1 VKVLH
6 FNLSGF
12 TPSSF
17 FFIPPFLLNFLK
29 KLSEP
34 VAKVEINEL
43 KERLKNI
50 KLVACDIDG
59 TLLSS
64 DNKVGEG
71 TIQLVN
77 ELKNCGVK
85 FTLITGRV
93 HSASVKYAKILG
105 VDDPIV
111 SLNGALVKFPEGETI
126 KAFYLPEKKVLK
138 ALELAEKFFVNIL
151 FYSEDKVIYTAEN
164 TIFPSYIGNLEAETM
179 EVDSYYD
186 YTDKVLRVVLS
197 SDRNYILY
205 RVAHKLEPPF
215 FSNIST
221 SIYPSL
227 KYDRLTYLEVK
238 RRGISK
244 ATGLKYVRKF
254 FKLKRK
260 EIAGI
265 GDFYNDVEFLKSVGV
280 SVAMKNAVAEV
291 KFNADYV
298 TTKTNDEDGVAEFL
312 EILLDSKKKT
322 NP

>member
-1 VKVLH
+1 MQI
-6 FNLSGF
+6 GF
-12 TPSSF
+12 DDF
-17 FFIPPFLLNFLK
+17 FFLPFLLNFKKRNFPEEVVAKANIDELK
-29 KLSEP
+29 K
-34 VAKVEINEL
+34 
-43 KERLKNI
+43 RLKNI

-59 TLLSS
+59 TLLTS
-64 DNKVGEG
+64 DNQIGQG
-71 TIQLVN
+71 TIQLVR
-77 ELKNCGVK
+77 ELKNYGVK
-85 FTLITGRV
+85 FSLITGRV
-93 HSASVKYAKILG
+93 HSASVKYAKMLG

-138 ALELAEKFFVNIL
+138 ALELAERYFVNIL

-197 SDRNYILY
+197 SDRNYMLHKI
-205 RVAHKLEPPF
+205 AHKLEPPF

-244 ATGLKYVRKF
+244 ATGLKYVGKYYG
-254 FKLKRK
+254 LKSK

-265 GDFYNDVEFLKSVGV
+265 GDFYNDIEFLKKVGV
-280 SVAMKNAVAEV
+280 AVAMKNAVAEV
-291 KFNADYV
+291 RFNADYV
-298 TTKTNDEDGVAEFL
+298 TTKTNDEDGVSEFL
-312 EILLDSKKKT
+312 EILLEAKKST
-322 NP
+322 

>member
-1 VKVLH
+1 MAKA
-6 FNLSGF
+6 N
-12 TPSSF
+12 
-17 FFIPPFLLNFLK
+17 IDELK
-29 KLSEP
+29 K
-34 VAKVEINEL
+34 K
-43 KERLKNI
+43 LKNI

-64 DNKVGEG
+64 DNQIGQG
-71 TIQLVN
+71 TIQLVR
-77 ELKNCGVK
+77 ELKNYGLK
-85 FTLITGRV
+85 FSLITGRV
-93 HSASVKYAKILG
+93 HSASVKYAKMLG

-111 SLNGALVKFPEGETI
+111 SLNGALIKFPEGETI

-138 ALELAEKFFVNIL
+138 ALELAERYFVNIL

-197 SDRNYILY
+197 SDRNYMLHKI
-205 RVAHKLEPPF
+205 AHKLEPPF

-227 KYDRLTYLEVK
+227 KYDRLIYLEVK

-244 ATGLKYVRKF
+244 ATGLKYVSKYYG
-254 FKLKRK
+254 LKSK

-265 GDFYNDVEFLKSVGV
+265 GDFYNDLEFLKKVGV
-280 SVAMKNAVAEV
+280 AVAMKNAVAEV
-291 KFNADYV
+291 RFNADYV
-298 TTKTNDEDGVAEFL
+298 TTKTNDEDGVSEFL
-312 EILLDSKKKT
+312 EILLEAKKST
-322 NP
+322 

>member
-1 VKVLH
+1 
-6 FNLSGF
+6 
-12 TPSSF
+12 
-17 FFIPPFLLNFLK
+17 
-29 KLSEP
+29 
-34 VAKVEINEL
+34 
-43 KERLKNI
+43 
-50 KLVACDIDG
+50 
-59 TLLSS
+59 
-64 DNKVGEG
+64 
-71 TIQLVN
+71 
-77 ELKNCGVK
+77 
-85 FTLITGRV
+85 
-93 HSASVKYAKILG
+93 
-105 VDDPIV
+105 
-111 SLNGALVKFPEGETI
+111 
-126 KAFYLPEKKVLK
+126 
-138 ALELAEKFFVNIL
+138 
-151 FYSEDKVIYTAEN
+151 
-164 TIFPSYIGNLEAETM
+164 M

-205 RVAHKLEPPF
+205 RVARKIEPPF